1 MLPYSTVEQL
11 RYGHVT
17 NQDYFFRT
25 GIEKKPTDKVSVTAL
40 GFVGD
45 EQAEIFHGGI
55 ERAVLQFDC
64 HYYAQLQQLFPASA
78 SLFVCGGY
86 GENLVVA
93 GMNEHNICIGDKI
106 AVGSVML
113 EVAQPRQPCFKL
125 NHRFKEPTISRYSQ
139 DNSKTGWFYRV
150 LQEGDINVNDE
161 IRVIERPYPQW
172 TIATVQHY
180 LYIETDNLAATTALA
195 QLPELGAEVRGVFQH
210 RLESNEVEDWNSRL
224 ESLIKLEMRVVKI
237 VVESATIKRFYLSRT
252 DLGALPSFSAGAY
265 ITLKLPNGL
274 KRSYS
279 LCDSAVEGVYQIAV
293 QQARDSQGGSQY
305 MHQQVNVGDVLS
317 VYEPANFFEM
327 ARDKHQLFVA
337 AGIGITPF
345 IAMIHE
351 AIAHQEQFELH
362 YCVDNIDDYPFK
374 RELSA
379 YAANIHLYTSAQRL
393 DLAQLLN
400 THQRGSHVYSCGSP
414 AFVQLVR
421 DNASHWSSKNVHFEN
436 FSPVEYVDDSAFS
449 AIITHSGAK
458 VEINVTA
465 KQSVLDAIR
474 KQGLTLD
481 SACET
486 GTCGRCKVKYSGDVD
501 HRDTIL
507 SARERKTYMTPCV
520 SRCKSG
526 VLNIQLD

>member
-1 MLPYSTVEQL
+1 MLPHSTIEQL
-11 RYGHVT
+11 RYGRVSS
-17 NQDYFFRT
+17 QAYFFRT
-25 GIEKKPTDKVSVTAL
+25 AIEKTPANTVSITLL
-40 GFVGD
+40 GLEGD
-45 EQAEIFHGGI
+45 EQAESFHGGI
-55 ERAVLQFDC
+55 DRAVLQFDYD
-64 HYYAQLQQLFPASA
+64 YYAELQHTFPESA
-78 SLFVCGGY
+78 SLFVSGGY

-106 AVGSVML
+106 AVGTVVL

-125 NHRFKEPTISRYSQ
+125 NHRFNEPTISRYSQ
-139 DNSKTGWFYRV
+139 NNNKTGWFYRV
-150 LQEGDINVNDE
+150 LQEGQINVNDQ

-172 TIATVQHY
+172 TIAKVQHY
-180 LYIETDNLAATTALA
+180 LYVETDNLAATTELA
-195 QLPELGAEVRGVFQH
+195 ALPELGAEVKGVFQH
-210 RLESNEVEDWNSRL
+210 RLETNEVEDWHSRL

-237 VVESATIKRFYLSRT
+237 VEESATIKRFYLSRT
-252 DLGALPSFSAGAY
+252 DLGALPPFSAGAH

-305 MHQQVNVGDVLS
+305 MHQQLKVGDVLS

-327 ARDKHQLFVA
+327 ARDKHHLFVA

-345 IAMIHE
+345 LPMIDE

-374 RELSA
+374 HELSA

-393 DLAQLLN
+393 DLTQLLN

-421 DNASHWSSKNVHFEN
+421 DNASHWHDNNVHFEN
-436 FSPVEYVDDSAFS
+436 FSPAEHADDSAFT
-449 AIITHSGAK
+449 AIVSQAGSE
-458 VEINVTA
+458 VEFSVSA
-465 KQSVLDAIR
+465 KQSLLDAIR
-474 KQGLTLD
+474 AHGLRLD

-501 HRDTIL
+501 HRDTVL
-507 SARERKTYMTPCV
+507 SARERQTYMTPCV
-520 SRCKSG
+520 SRAKSG
-526 VLNIQLD
+526 VLKLELA